1 MATYSDQKEPT
12 SFSHDK
18 YSNSGSGSTTQPAS
32 SSFVPYSPYED
43 QPQSS
48 VTAELPAFP
57 SMPSNHAPRLDSGFD
72 SLPNQPGS
80 LNSINQ
86 VSLGGLQGTPVG
98 PGYLFNLE
106 GDHDDAYE
114 SLQLQSL
121 GDNFLSMGNPF
132 PSMGPY
138 PTMGEFPSLPE
149 HPVIIESPSKN
160 ESNPQAD
167 DTESVHAIHDT
178 QDSMASVHSN
188 PLPFM
193 PSLLGDTENPSEHSS
208 QIEQHEVQENGTG
221 HNSDE
226 MGAQDHSPMHDDEP
240 VVSPQLPSTLLYNV
254 ISQPIEIPLREPVRQ
269 QPDLVMERVLTE
281 QNVPSP

>member
-18 YSNSGSGSTTQPAS
+18 YSNSGSGSATQPAS
-32 SSFVPYSPYED
+32 SNFVPYSACED
-43 QPQSS
+43 QPS

-57 SMPSNHAPRLDSGFD
+57 SVPSSHAPRLDSGFD
-72 SLPNQPGS
+72 QPNS
-80 LNSINQ
+80 LNINQ
-86 VSLGGLQGTPVG
+86 VSTSHGDLQGTPVG
-98 PGYLFNLE
+98 PECLFNLELE
-106 GDHDDAYE
+106 GDHDDAYG

-121 GDNFLSMGNPF
+121 GDNFSSMGDPF

-149 HPVIIESPSKN
+149 HPVITESPSTN

-178 QDSMASVHSN
+178 LDSMASVHSN
-188 PLPFM
+188 PLPSM

-208 QIEQHEVQENGTG
+208 QIEQHKVQENGTG